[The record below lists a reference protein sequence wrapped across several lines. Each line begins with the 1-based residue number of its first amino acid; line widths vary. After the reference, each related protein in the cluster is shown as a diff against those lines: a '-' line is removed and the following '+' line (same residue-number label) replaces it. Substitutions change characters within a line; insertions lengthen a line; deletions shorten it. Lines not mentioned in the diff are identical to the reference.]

1 MLTINVDRDSVA
13 MGDDVEGH
21 AETWEMPDDATLG
34 EVIVRAV
41 DELYLASVAGRV
53 AWTLE
58 DSAGRLLAVIE
69 IDGVSWP
76 RRATVQSLWW
86 AGLQRQI
93 SDDGKADDAGQY
105 AFFFRYHSGGRSLA
119 WDEFRIWVV
128 PRRSERP

>member
-1 MLTINVDRDSVA
+1 MLTIKVDRDSVA
-13 MGDDVEGH
+13 MGDDVESH

-41 DELYLASVAGRV
+41 DGFYLASVAGRV

-58 DSAGRLLAVIE
+58 DSTGRLFAVIE
-69 IDGVSWP
+69 IDGVPWP
-76 RRATVQSLWW
+76 PRATVQSLWW
-86 AGLQRQI
+86 AGLPRRI

-119 WDEFRIWVV
+119 WDEFRTWVV
-128 PRRSERP
+128 PHRGERP